1 MKTAIIIL
9 LSLLGIAGGARAQ
22 STPFDMSPER
32 GPAVTVPQQP
42 VTPTIPVPQKQGSAP
57 LPQRPVTPTPP
68 STSENDAPPASSA
81 MTAVSQ
87 PRRYVIPTDILNLS
101 GEIDERSWSVYLTPE
116 QAASPARFNLG
127 YQNSVVIAPE
137 LSRLSI
143 RINNVSIVDA
153 EVRSSDAPTEQ
164 SFEIPG
170 GVLRPGANLLSFQTK
185 QRHRTDCTLESTYE
199 LWTRIDPSKTFLSFS
214 VAGVTRPSRLD
225 DIRAIGVDEAG
236 KTKFKLVVPA
246 LEQLGTSGLLMRL
259 AQGLGLLSN
268 MPNQTFAFSTAA
280 KDAGDA
286 AAPGQMTIFVG
297 TAAELRPLLGPL
309 PSDASRGAVASF
321 IPYPG
326 APNET
331 ALVLSGPTWQSI
343 DSLVNSLFTSP
354 DGSVSTARNIL
365 STQAWRPLD
374 TVFLSSDSTFSFS
387 QLGVKT
393 QEFSGRLFRTNFA
406 VGIPADFYAKAY
418 GQMQI
423 LLDAAYTSQVLPG
436 SHIDVYV
443 NGNIASTMPINTG
456 GGAILHKL
464 PINVTLRHFRP
475 GVNTVVLEAVL
486 RTEEDIACV
495 PGATAS
501 DKPRFAIFDTSQFHI
516 PDFARIAQTPNL
528 AAVAGTAFPYGRANE
543 AVPLFLDRIDEN
555 TLSAAATF
563 LGKLSEAAH
572 RVIPVDVTVSTAGI
586 INQNALFVGSIS
598 QIPPNVLAQF
608 EIADSSR
615 TSWTSSGAGGNA
627 AQNAVLTVD
636 NWGEAFDREG
646 RISRRITAFKNWL
659 KRSFDLSTSSLRFAP
674 SSSDAFTPS
683 NASTFMVAQEGS
695 PNGEGTW
702 TLVTA
707 PSSDRLRE
715 GVDELSKGANW
726 SLLDGRIVTYQAAAD
741 KFNTVAVTAFRF
753 VPTVPL
759 TLVNMRLIAA
769 NWLSDNIMSYSVL
782 LAGVA
787 VLLGFITVMLLS
799 RLGRS

>member
-1 MKTAIIIL
+1 MKIFIAAI
-9 LSLLGIAGGARAQ
+9 LSLLSVAATAQAQ
-22 STPFDMSPER
+22 SVPFDMSPER
-32 GPAVTVPQQP
+32 GPSAILPPPVSTPPAQPTQNQGLPRPPQH
-42 VTPTIPVPQKQGSAP
+42 
-57 LPQRPVTPTPP
+57 PVTPTPAR
-68 STSENDAPPASSA
+68 SPASDALQAKAAASLA
-81 MTAVSQ
+81 SQ
-87 PRRYVIPTDILNLS
+87 PRRYLIPTDILKLS

-116 QAASPARFNLG
+116 QASSPARFNLG

-137 LSRLSI
+137 LSRLAI
-143 RINNVSIVDA
+143 HINNISIVD
-153 EVRSSDAPTEQ
+153 EEIRSSDMPLEQ
-164 SFEIPG
+164 SFDIPA

-199 LWTRIDPSKTFLSFS
+199 LWTDIDPTKTFISFS
-214 VAGVTRPSRLD
+214 DAGATRPSRLD
-225 DIRAIGVDEAG
+225 DIRAIGVDGAG

-268 MPNQTFAFSTAA
+268 MPNQTFSFSTAV
-280 KDAGDA
+280 KDAADA
-286 AAPGQMTIFVG
+286 SEPGQLTIFVG
-297 TAAELRPLLGPL
+297 TVAELQPLLGQL
-309 PSDASRGAVASF
+309 PAGVSGGSIAGFV
-321 IPYPG
+321 PYPG
-326 APNET
+326 APQET

-343 DSLVNSLFTSP
+343 DSLVNSLATSP
-354 DGSVSTARNIL
+354 DGSASATRNTL

-374 TVFLSSDSTFSFS
+374 TVFLSSDSTFNFS

-423 LLDAAYTSQVLPG
+423 LLDAAYTNEVLPG
-436 SHIDVYV
+436 SHIDIYV

-456 GGAILHKL
+456 GGAVLRKL

-475 GVNTVVLEAVL
+475 GVNTVVIEAAL
-486 RTEEDIACV
+486 RTQADIECV
-495 PGATAS
+495 PGSTAS
-501 DKPRFAIFDTSQFHI
+501 DTPRFALFDTSQFHI

-528 AAVAGTAFPYGRANE
+528 AAVSGTAFPYGRSDE

-572 RVIPVDVTVSTAGI
+572 RVIPVDVRASAAAI
-586 INQNALFVGSIS
+586 IDQNAIFIGSIS
-598 QIPPNVLAQF
+598 QIPPTVLAQF

-615 TSWTSSGAGGNA
+615 AGWTSSPMGLNG
-627 AQNAVLTVD
+627 AQNTALTVD
-636 NWGEAFDREG
+636 NWGESFNSEG

-674 SSSDAFTPS
+674 SSDDTFTPS
-683 NASTFMVAQEGS
+683 NASTFMVAQEGG
-695 PNGEGTW
+695 PNGKGTW

-715 GVDELSKGANW
+715 GVDALSTGTNW
-726 SLLDGRIVTYQAAAD
+726 ALLDGRIVTYQGED
-741 KFNTVAVTAFRF
+741 RYSTVAVNAFRF
-753 VPTVPL
+753 VPTQPL
-759 TLVNMRLIAA
+759 TLVNVRLIVA

-787 VLLGFITVMLLS
+787 VFLGFITVTLLS